1 MSAAPAAALGTLAA
15 AGCAAAAVA
24 LVLSP
29 SGGRESRRRA
39 GSVLSRVAAAREQP
53 ATAPAAGAEPHGVGL
68 TSPTVRLL
76 LAVVGG
82 TGAAVMVGGVV
93 GVLAGAVAAG
103 VLWRV
108 VGRLESPA
116 LRRRREAVARQLPH
130 AVDLMASCLAVGTS
144 PTRAVELV
152 ADAVEPPMADE
163 LALIAGR
170 LALGVDPRR
179 VWGDVA
185 TRPQLGALGRCLVR
199 AIDSG
204 ASVAEA
210 MHRLADELRRDQRA
224 AVEARARAVGVK
236 ATAPLGLC
244 LLPAF
249 VVVGIVP
256 LIAGSL
262 GLLLLP

>member
-1 MSAAPAAALGTLAA
+1 
-15 AGCAAAAVA
+15 
-24 LVLSP
+24 
-29 SGGRESRRRA
+29 
-39 GSVLSRVAAAREQP
+39 
-53 ATAPAAGAEPHGVGL
+53 
-68 TSPTVRLL
+68 
-76 LAVVGG
+76 
-82 TGAAVMVGGVV
+82 MVGGVV